1 MVVPYYSFDNF
12 LRKKFDGVKTWKI
25 PINAG
30 FACPNKDGKTS
41 KKGCIYCDAYSS
53 GLITTF
59 HLSIQEQIELFI
71 NRRPESQF
79 IAYYQANSNTYAPVK
94 KLREIYN
101 IIFNYESI
109 KGLFIGTRPDA
120 IKDNV
125 YPLLDEIN
133 QKTYFTV
140 ELGLQSIHQKSLTFL
155 NRNHSYDDF
164 LITFNKLKQLNID
177 TVIHLIIGIPGETK
191 VDMLKTIKQIN
202 KIKPAGVKIHM
213 LHLLKDTLLLELYN
227 KEKFKLFEMEE
238 YTDLIVLL
246 LEHLDPEIVI
256 HRLTGERDRTI
267 FVAPE
272 WAIKKAETIQMIQK
286 KMKEANTYQ
295 GSRLNN

>member
-1 MVVPYYSFDNF
+1 MVVPYYSFDKF
-12 LRKKFDGVKTWKI
+12 LREKFDGVKTWKI

-30 FACPNKDGKTS
+30 FSCPNKDGKIS

-79 IAYYQANSNTYAPVK
+79 IAYYQANTNTYAPVD
-94 KLREIYN
+94 KLREMYN
-101 IIFNYESI
+101 IIFKYENI

-140 ELGLQSIHQKSLTFL
+140 ELGLLSIHQKSLTFL

-191 VDMLKTIKQIN
+191 EDMLKTIEQIN

-213 LHLLKDTLLLELYN
+213 LHLLKDTPLLELYN

>member
-1 MVVPYYSFDNF
+1 MVVPYYSFDKF
-12 LRKKFDGVKTWKI
+12 LREKFDGVKTWKI

-30 FACPNKDGKTS
+30 FSCPNKDGKIS

-59 HLSIQEQIELFI
+59 HLSIREQIELFI

-79 IAYYQANSNTYAPVK
+79 IAYYQANTNTYAPVD
-94 KLREIYN
+94 KLREMYN
-101 IIFNYESI
+101 IIFKYENI

-164 LITFNKLKQLNID
+164 LITFNRLKQLNID

-191 VDMLKTIKQIN
+191 EDMLKTIKQIN

-213 LHLLKDTLLLELYN
+213 LHLLKDTPLLELYN